1 MPKTFIAIL
10 LLVTIPILAQ
20 DKKRRPY
27 IPEQFA
33 TAKSVYVETRDG
45 GIDNIQLPREDRNAI
60 LDAQDAIQDWGR
72 YTLAPARIDADL
84 IFVVYRG
91 KFTRDPPNGGPSATQ
106 RNAPNSPGHP
116 PVYNP
121 SDASQSSTTGAI
133 PDGPTREKDDL
144 RVYTLDSKGKLQGP
158 LWHSEQENGLQGSN
172 SLLLKRLRD
181 DVEKAYPAN
190 PANKQPLTENPVHP

>member
-1 MPKTFIAIL
+1 MPKTLLAIL
-10 LLVTIPILAQ
+10 LLITVPILAQ

-27 IPEQFA
+27 VPEQFA

-45 GIDNIQLPREDRNAI
+45 GIDNLNLPREDRNAI
-60 LDAQDAIQDWGR
+60 LDTQDAIQDWGR

-84 IFVVYRG
+84 ILVVYRG
-91 KFTRDPPNGGPSATQ
+91 RFSRDLPNRGPSATQ
-106 RNAPNSPGHP
+106 RNAPNSPGRP

-121 SDASQSSTTGAI
+121 SDASQSSTTGAA
-133 PDGPTREKDDL
+133 PDEPAREKDDL

-172 SLLLKRLRD
+172 SLLMKRLRD
-181 DVEKAYPAN
+181 DVEKAYPAASAPKQVN
-190 PANKQPLTENPVHP
+190 P